1 MSKRTSYHRSIYM
14 IKMSD
19 AHWAHA
25 ERKTSRENKS
35 DNGSD
40 QPTKSD
46 GIPGNEFTNGS
57 DGLVLFSLYVL
68 ISILVDTREELYT
81 TIISYRIPIV
91 GPNQIRWKILH

>member
-1 MSKRTSYHRSIYM
+1 MLTSY
-14 IKMSD
+14 
-19 AHWAHA
+19 
-25 ERKTSRENKS
+25 TQENKS

-57 DGLVLFSLYVL
+57 DGSALFSLYVL
-68 ISILVDTREELYT
+68 ISILMNTREELYT

-91 GPNQIRWKILH
+91 GLNQIRWKILH